1 MCGTCVSRGKAYLL
15 RMLPP
20 IVDGDPGDETAED

>member
-1 MCGTCVSRGKAYLL
+1 LVSTDERRNLG

-20 IVDGDPGDETAED
+20 IENGDPGDETGED

>member
-1 MCGTCVSRGKAYLL
+1 LASTDVGRNLE

-20 IVDGDPGDETAED
+20 IENGDPGDETGED